1 MNTLEEQRL
10 VNAHRQGRRDQNEG
24 RALTVP
30 VYLNDEEQ
38 DAYRAGYLGEQ
49 RRNERTKP

>member
-10 VNAHRQGRRDQNEG
+10 VNAHQLGRRDQNEG

-30 VYLNDEEQ
+30 AYLNSEEQ
-38 DAYRAGYLGEQ
+38 DAYHAGYLGEQ
-49 RRNERTKP
+49 RRNRKD